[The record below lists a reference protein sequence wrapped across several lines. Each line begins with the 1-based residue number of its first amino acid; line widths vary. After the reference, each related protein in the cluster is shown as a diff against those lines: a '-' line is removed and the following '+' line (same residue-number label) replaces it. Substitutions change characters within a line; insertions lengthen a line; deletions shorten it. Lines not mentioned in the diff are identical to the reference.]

1 MGLPMNIRT
10 LALAALLAA
19 GFTASAQAFTFEGS
33 NGVANSDGSR
43 SQLADPDRRFESG
56 TLQGDNKRTLYD
68 GGNFKMEMYGSQGSP
83 GMSNVQQFN
92 QQRERMLN
100 PGFRD

>member
-1 MGLPMNIRT
+1 MGLNMNIRT
-10 LALAALLAA
+10 LALAAILAA

-56 TLQGDNKRTLYD
+56 TLTGDNKRTLYD
-68 GGNFKMEMYGSQGSP
+68 SGNGLKFEMYGSQAP
-83 GMSNVQQFN
+83 SNAQQFN
-92 QQRERMLN
+92 MQRERMFTPNL
-100 PGFRD
+100 RD

>member
-10 LALAALLAA
+10 LAFAAFLAA
-19 GFTASAQAFTFEGS
+19 GFTASAQAFTLEGS

-43 SQLADPDRRFESG
+43 SQIVDPDRRFESG

-68 GGNFKMEMYGSQGSP
+68 GGNFKMEMYGSQAP
-83 GMSNVQQFN
+83 SNAQQFN
-92 QQRERMLN
+92 MQRDRMLTPN
-100 PGFRD
+100 LRD